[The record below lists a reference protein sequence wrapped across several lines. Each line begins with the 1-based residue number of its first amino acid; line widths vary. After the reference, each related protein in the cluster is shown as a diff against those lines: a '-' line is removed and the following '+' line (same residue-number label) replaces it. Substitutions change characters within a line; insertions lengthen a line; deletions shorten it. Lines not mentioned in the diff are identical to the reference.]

1 MAKGIATVLKGD
13 RHTTAKTMESIEEL
27 VSVTSIMEKFWD
39 TVLYCFISSH
49 HLPSMKDKTK
59 DR

>member
-27 VSVTSIMEKFWD
+27 VKCYFNNGE
-39 TVLYCFISSH
+39 VLGYCAILFHFLTPSSQH
-49 HLPSMKDKTK
+49 ERQD
-59 DR
+59 